1 MKFIYIIILAL
12 FSIMCNAQIFMY
24 PENDSILTEYNDGKM
39 WAYQNKNNF
48 IVGVTCFEEK
58 DDYGKYY
65 QLNIFIKNSSN
76 TPIIFQPDSI
86 YSNLLT
92 KKNDTIQ
99 LEVYTNDEYQKKIKR
114 SQAWAMALYGI
125 SAGLN
130 AGTAGYSTSYSTSYS
145 PNGFAYTTITQHY
158 DANAAYQAN
167 IASTNQI
174 LTLGQ
179 MMENNRTIR
188 EQGYLKTTT
197 VYPGE
202 AIVGYM
208 NIKRK
213 KGKLLT
219 VSIPIKDY
227 IYSFSWD
234 VKKKK

>member
-76 TPIIFQPDSI
+76 SPIIFQPDNI

-234 VKKKK
+234 VKKKR

>member
-1 MKFIYIIILAL
+1 MKFIYITILAL
-12 FSIMCNAQIFMY
+12 FSVVCNAQTFIY

-48 IVGVTCFEEK
+48 VVGVTCFEEK

-65 QLNIFIKNSSN
+65 QLNIFIKNLSN
-76 TPIIFQPDSI
+76 SPIIFQPDSI

-114 SQAWAMALYGI
+114 SQAWAMALYGF

-145 PNGFAYTTITQHY
+145 PNGYAYTTITQHY

-167 IASTNQI
+167 IATTNQM

-179 MMENNRTIR
+179 MMENDRTIR

-219 VSIPIKDY
+219 VSIPIKDC
-227 IYSFSWD
+227 IYTFNWD
-234 VKKKK
+234 INKKK

>member
-48 IVGVTCFEEK
+48 VVGVTCFEEK

-65 QLNIFIKNSSN
+65 QLNIFIKNLSN
-76 TPIIFQPDSI
+76 SPITFQPDSI

-174 LTLGQ
+174 LTLGH

>member
-1 MKFIYIIILAL
+1 MKFTYITILAL
-12 FSIMCNAQIFMY
+12 FSVVCNAQTFIY

-48 IVGVTCFEEK
+48 VVGVTCFEEK

-65 QLNIFIKNSSN
+65 QLNIFIKNLSN
-76 TPIIFQPDSI
+76 SPIIFQPDSI

-114 SQAWAMALYGI
+114 SQAWAMALYGF

-145 PNGFAYTTITQHY
+145 PNGYAYTTVTQHY

-167 IASTNQI
+167 IATTNQM

-179 MMENNRTIR
+179 MMENDRTIR

-219 VSIPIKDY
+219 VSIPIKDC
-227 IYSFSWD
+227 IYTFNWD
-234 VKKKK
+234 VNKKN